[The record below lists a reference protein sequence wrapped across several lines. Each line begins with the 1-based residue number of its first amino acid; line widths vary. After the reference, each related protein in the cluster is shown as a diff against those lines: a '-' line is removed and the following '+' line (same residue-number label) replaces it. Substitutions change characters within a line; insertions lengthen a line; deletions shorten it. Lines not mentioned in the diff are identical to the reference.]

1 MILQFEIWIS
11 LGIKSIN
18 PTYVILTI
26 AIYRDESSMAVC
38 GNVFLHILL
47 ACRGSLDT
55 QHQLP
60 PLGGTQDLV
69 RNLREARGEG

>member
-38 GNVFLHILL
+38 GYVLLYLLL
-47 ACRGSLDT
+47 ARRG
-55 QHQLP
+55 
-60 PLGGTQDLV
+60 
-69 RNLREARGEG
+69 RC